1 MKIFIYKFTIIMI
14 GLFILFQLTV
24 GSLINEFKSE
34 VSNLQTKEKIFTVKN
49 KIREELKK
57 ANQKEK
63 ILDENDAKLLKTF
76 IKKITNELNN

>member
-1 MKIFIYKFTIIMI
+1 MKIFIYKFTIIII

-24 GSLINEFKSE
+24 GSLINEFKSQ
-34 VSNLQTKEKIFTVKN
+34 VSSFQTKEKIYTLKN

-63 ILDENDAKLLKTF
+63 ILNENDAILLKTF
-76 IKKITNELNN
+76 IKKIAEELNN

>member
-1 MKIFIYKFTIIMI
+1 MI

-63 ILDENDAKLLKTF
+63 ILNENDAKLLKTF